1 MSGSRIRVPVQSMFI
16 IRIAILSVC
25 AFAAWSGIAFAEELP
40 LPSFDVR
47 GYCVAMQLGS
57 SGSYD
62 TQRCLQDETR
72 SAEAVKVNWE
82 RLPMEP
88 RFNCARIAR
97 DAGQSFFVLEACL
110 RSISG
115 NAWIETPASR
125 ALAERSQLI
134 SRGFRR

>member
-1 MSGSRIRVPVQSMFI
+1 MLP
-16 IRIAILSVC
+16 IRIAILVLFC
-25 AFAAWSGIAFAEELP
+25 ASWPRLAIAQEPL
-40 LPSFDVR
+40 LPSFNVR
-47 GYCVAMQLGS
+47 GYCIAMEVGS

-72 SAEAVKVNWE
+72 SAEAVKANWE
-82 RLPMEP
+82 RVPVEP
-88 RFNCARIAR
+88 RVTCARIAR

-115 NAWIETPASR
+115 NAWIEVPASKS
-125 ALAERSQLI
+125 LAERSQLI